1 MSRNGKTGSVAL
13 PITATSLVD
22 QLLEGSDLEVR
33 RTPASLAALTRAA
46 AEEGTV
52 FAGAAGG
59 GFVFPSFLPAYDA
72 MASLANLLQL
82 LAPVDRPLS
91 EIVAELPRS
100 TLVHREIRCPWAL
113 KGTLMRVLTERT
125 KGRRTDTLD
134 GIKIFDEHGWSQVV
148 PDPDHPVV
156 HLYAEGETPEAA
168 ERLEAELEALVV
180 DVLAE
185 EGEAASATA

>member
-1 MSRNGKTGSVAL
+1 
-13 PITATSLVD
+13 
-22 QLLEGSDLEVR
+22 
-33 RTPASLAALTRAA
+33 
-46 AEEGTV
+46 
-52 FAGAAGG
+52 
-59 GFVFPSFLPAYDA
+59 
-72 MASLANLLQL
+72 
-82 LAPVDRPLS
+82 
-91 EIVAELPRS
+91 
-100 TLVHREIRCPWAL
+100 
-113 KGTLMRVLTERT
+113 MRVLTERT